1 MKKRKLKLITKILLI
16 FVITFCFTT
25 SIFLL
30 YLYLNYNKNKDAKL
44 VYAYGINQNIDYSVN
59 LYDNS
64 FINDKNI
71 KANEMYISELIKDI
85 NISYNFD
92 YSATNDA
99 KLNFKY
105 KIIGTLNG
113 TYQGTS
119 SNNEQGNVWS
129 KEYVLLDEISK
140 EINAKNFYINQ
151 NIILDFPKYKEEV
164 EAFKK
169 EFGMSVSTKM
179 DIKLIVNITGK
190 IKENDFNKESI
201 IELSFPLGVQAFS
214 IETNYDEFINDKI
227 ETKTDVKLF
236 FLANIPTIVVLFVI
250 ATSLSII
257 FFRDMLK
264 LNEKNEYTKKLEK
277 ILKTYDD
284 VIVEI
289 TTPVN
294 IDDYEIIEVKGIE
307 EMVDLEEELRIPIN
321 FYEHIPNYYGEF
333 TLIHNNVLYRYII
346 EEKKEDI

>member
-16 FVITFCFTT
+16 FLITFCFTT

-30 YLYLNYNKNKDAKL
+30 YLYLDYNKNKDAKL
-44 VYAYGINQNIDYSVN
+44 VYAYGINQNLDYSVN
-59 LYDNS
+59 LFDNS
-64 FINDKNI
+64 FINDTNI
-71 KANEMYISELIKDI
+71 KSNEMYISELIKDI

-92 YSATNDA
+92 YSATKDA
-99 KLNFKY
+99 NLEFKY
-105 KIIGTLNG
+105 KVIGTLNG

-129 KEYVLLDEISK
+129 KEYILLDEITK
-140 EINAKNFYINQ
+140 EINSKNFYITQ
-151 NIILDFPKYKEEV
+151 NIVLDFPKYKEEV

-169 EFGMSVSTKM
+169 EFGMSVSTRM
-179 DIKLIVNITGK
+179 NVKLIINITGV
-190 IKENDFNKESI
+190 IDENDFSEESTI
-201 IELSFPLGVQAFS
+201 DLSFSLGVQAFS
-214 IETNYDEFINDKI
+214 IDKDYKETINDKI

-236 FLANIPTIVVLFVI
+236 IFANIPTVIALFVI
-250 ATSLSII
+250 GVCLLIVFFKDI
-257 FFRDMLK
+257 FKLK
-264 LNEKNEYTKKLEK
+264 EKNEYTKKLEK

-289 TTPVN
+289 STPVN
-294 IDDYEIIEVKGIE
+294 IEDYEIIEVKGIE

-333 TLIHNNVLYRYII
+333 TLIHNNVVYRYII
-346 EEKKEDI
+346 EEKNEDI

>member
-16 FVITFCFTT
+16 LVITFCFTT

-30 YLYLNYNKNKDAKL
+30 YLYLDYNKNKDAKL
-44 VYAYGINQNIDYSVN
+44 VYAYGINQNLDYSVN
-59 LYDNS
+59 LFDNS
-64 FINDKNI
+64 FINDTNI
-71 KANEMYISELIKDI
+71 KSNEMYISELIKDI

-92 YSATNDA
+92 YSATKDA
-99 KLNFKY
+99 NLEFKY
-105 KIIGTLNG
+105 KVIGTLNG

-129 KEYVLLDEISK
+129 KEYILLDEITK
-140 EINAKNFYINQ
+140 EINSKNFYITQ
-151 NIILDFPKYKEEV
+151 NIVLDFPKYKEEV

-179 DIKLIVNITGK
+179 NVKLIINITGV
-190 IKENDFNKESI
+190 IDENDFSEESTI
-201 IELSFPLGVQAFS
+201 DLSFPLGVQAFS
-214 IETNYDEFINDKI
+214 IDKDYKETINDKI

-236 FLANIPTIVVLFVI
+236 ILANIPTIIALFVI
-250 ATSLSII
+250 GVCLSII
-257 FFRDMLK
+257 FFKDIFKLK
-264 LNEKNEYTKKLEK
+264 EKNEYTKKLEK

-289 TTPVN
+289 STPVN
-294 IDDYEIIEVKGIE
+294 IEDYEIIEVKGIE

-333 TLIHNNVLYRYII
+333 TLIHNNVVYRYII
-346 EEKKEDI
+346 EEKNEDI